1 MPTLPLPPLGP
12 GVSIDAGDLPVTD
25 LDDVQ
30 AVWSPDITQLPSASA
45 FLAVQKGQ
53 TNSLLTYQDLTR
65 YAAAQ
70 SDPLRATDEYLDECG
85 WERQVY
91 RAAGEQDPPYSARVN
106 ARPATVDPN
115 DIIAAA
121 NSVLAPYTAISCRYA
136 EHTDGIFASNP
147 STTSWSNH
155 AFNDGRL
162 STPGWTAMD
171 PNYGGGP
178 FATPNYPDR
187 YYGAI
192 PLRRPQGMIAFNAG
206 GRIFVLRTPDVS
218 FVDTTVLAA
227 YQPAPTERTTLT
239 LTVGTSATAILVQS
253 VAGMGDSSGGPPAF
267 ISVDLE
273 IMAVTAIVGSI
284 EFVVVRGANGT
295 TPANHL
301 AGAVVS
307 PAPPPSDPT
316 TGAGIADGSYGI
328 FPGNPADGVSA
339 KAIAFAWSY
348 DQTTAGIYQSVV
360 NAVES
365 IRGHSIRWSLLS
377 DPNLI

>member
-30 AVWSPDITQLPSASA
+30 AVWSPDITQLPSAAA

-53 TNSLLTYQDLTR
+53 TNSLLTYQELTR

-91 RAAGEQDPPYSARVN
+91 RAAGEQDSPYSARVN

-147 STTSWSNH
+147 ATTSWSNH

-162 STPGWTAMD
+162 PTSGWTAMD

-218 FVDTTVLAA
+218 FVDNNVSAA
-227 YQPAPTERTTLT
+227 YQQAPFKTTGLT
-239 LTVGTSATAILVQS
+239 AGISAPGNILS
-253 VAGMGDSSGGPPAF
+253 VADTSVFGHAPAN
-267 ISVDLE
+267 ISVDQE
-273 IMAVTAIVGSI
+273 MMVMTTVISSTQVAVT
-284 EFVVVRGANGT
+284 RGVNGT
-295 TPANHL
+295 TAVSHNQGALAFAAPYPVDPA
-301 AGAVVS
+301 S
-307 PAPPPSDPT
+307 
-316 TGAGIADGSYGI
+316 GITDGSYG
-328 FPGNPADGVSA
+328 FFAANPADGVA
-339 KAIAFAWSY
+339 AMNVTFAWSY
-348 DQTTAGIYQSVV
+348 DQATAGIYQSVV
-360 NAVES
+360 NAVEAT
-365 IRGHSIRWSLLS
+365 RGHSMRWTLMS